1 LVEKLNA
8 RASGAE
14 AGERSALSSR
24 RPPPTARLYGRY
36 LKDWDRARPKL
47 ISPLSMRML

>member
-1 LVEKLNA
+1 MIEKDNA
-8 RASGAE
+8 LASGTE

-24 RPPPTARLYGRY
+24 RPPPTARLCVGY
-36 LKDWDRARPKL
+36 LKDWDRERPKL